1 MWHTDTMAM
10 IHSIQLLIFI
20 LIPQTVITHHHHHL
34 FLSLYGWL
42 MVVDISPTMEK
53 SEYLHCQE
61 YIFDLGGGG
70 GNPGHVSNQIL
81 WDTRTKLF
89 KTYRTVTNRIPEYM
103 WTVWLIC
110 TLQHNLSNSLMDLK
124 QLSTLFNV
132 WLNIWYKNWQL
143 QDTKW
148 WNMHF

>member
-1 MWHTDTMAM
+1 MAM

-70 GNPGHVSNQIL
+70 GETL
-81 WDTRTKLF
+81 DLF
-89 KTYRTVTNRIPEYM
+89 KTQFWGTPGP
-103 WTVWLIC
+103 
-110 TLQHNLSNSLMDLK
+110 SS
-124 QLSTLFNV
+124 
-132 WLNIWYKNWQL
+132 
-143 QDTKW
+143 
-148 WNMHF
+148 